1 MAHVHG
7 YPWKWNLDAV
17 WILTRERER
26 NQAKPPKE
34 NKNKIGKL
42 SQMGKKNQIRN
53 GRSNAEVK
61 KERKKEAK
69 GNFLG
74 RSVALI
80 LPSPAPATSLTAAV
94 AAHSWHR
101 SSSSP
106 PSSLPPMPTGPGQ
119 RPAADETT
127 TLEGEEEGQAS
138 EIGNSE
144 LADAAVTKR
153 ANII

>member
-53 GRSNAEVK
+53 GTSKAEEKK
-61 KERKKEAK
+61 KERKRRKVT
-69 GNFLG
+69 FWVG
-74 RSVALI
+74 RS
-80 LPSPAPATSLTAAV
+80 P
-94 AAHSWHR
+94 
-101 SSSSP
+101 
-106 PSSLPPMPTGPGQ
+106 
-119 RPAADETT
+119 
-127 TLEGEEEGQAS
+127 
-138 EIGNSE
+138 
-144 LADAAVTKR
+144 
-153 ANII
+153 